1 MRVLNR
7 ANLIIFLLLSTVIAC
22 SDNGNTKLDNTYTK
36 LSVYKNPQC
45 GCCNKWITHLEK
57 SGFQIDTG
65 YLDAPEV
72 NALKSEIKNVS
83 KYLSCHTGVYLDKYI
98 FEGHIPAKFITQF
111 LSETPEGALGLA
123 VPGMPVGSP
132 GMEVD
137 NKFTPYDILLINN
150 NGTHEVY
157 AHIDNYEEQF

>member
-1 MRVLNR
+1 MRVLNCTF
-7 ANLIIFLLLSTVIAC
+7 LIMILLLSTSIGCTDSV
-22 SDNGNTKLDNTYTK
+22 NTK

-57 SGFQIDTG
+57 SGFQTDTG

-72 NALKSEIKNVS
+72 NALKSKVKNIS
-83 KYLSCHTGVYLDKYI
+83 KYLSCHTGIYQDKYI

-137 NKFTPYDILLINN
+137 NKFSPYDILLIKN
-150 NGTHEVY
+150 NGANEIY

>member
-1 MRVLNR
+1 MRVLNCIF
-7 ANLIIFLLLSTVIAC
+7 LIMILLLSTSISYA
-22 SDNGNTKLDNTYTK
+22 DNVNTK
-36 LSVYKNPQC
+36 LSVYKNQQC
-45 GCCNKWITHLEK
+45 GCCDKWVTHLK
-57 SGFQIDTG
+57 NSGFHIDTH

-72 NALKSEIKNVS
+72 NALKSKITNVS
-83 KYLSCHTGVYLDKYI
+83 QYLSCHTGVYQNKYI

-111 LSETPEGALGLA
+111 LLEKPEGAIGLA

-137 NKFTPYDILLINN
+137 NRFSSYDILLIKD

-157 AHIDNYEEQF
+157 AHIDDYEEQF

>member
-1 MRVLNR
+1 MRVLNCTY
-7 ANLIIFLLLSTVIAC
+7 LIMILLLSTSTGCTDSV
-22 SDNGNTKLDNTYTK
+22 NTK

-57 SGFQIDTG
+57 SDFQIDTD

-72 NALKSEIKNVS
+72 NALKSKIKNIS
-83 KYLSCHTGVYLDKYI
+83 KYLSCHTGVYQDKYI

-111 LSETPEGALGLA
+111 ISKTPEGALGLA
-123 VPGMPVGSP
+123 VPGMPIGSP

-137 NKFTPYDILLINN
+137 DKFSPYDILLIRE

-157 AHIDNYEEQF
+157 AHINNYEEQF